1 MDNNESNNT
10 KIKPIR
16 CLDDLKETINLL
28 KNQKSKKFENICD
41 GIAALKKYGD
51 KKCH

>member
-1 MDNNESNNT
+1 MDNNESNVI
-10 KIKPIR
+10 IKPIR

-41 GIAALKKYGD
+41 GITALKKYGE